1 MSENPLAS
9 IPQDVQTAIV
19 SRAPE
24 IDTQIATAK
33 SYRRSIEDVLNEV
46 KTQATM
52 DDDTAAAMSY
62 SLPRAGKKIDGPS
75 VRLAEIFASAWGNL
89 RAETRVTGSDSKFVY
104 AEARVWDLEKNVAIS
119 CEVRRRITKKNGDR
133 YDDDMIGVTGMA
145 ASSIALRNA
154 IFRVIPQTY
163 VKQAQ
168 LEARQVA
175 IGNVK
180 NLVETRTAAF
190 KYFARFGV
198 TDEQILAALDKPSIA
213 DVDAGDIVTLKEF
226 KQSIAE
232 GSDVST
238 IFEPLKS
245 DKDKAAEQRLK
256 DRMRGKANLPAPAQD
271 EPEPAPVKKQTP
283 PAPAPVQ
290 DRDPDADPFAK
301 TETTA
306 DNDDDPDQS
315 SLLPDD
321 QAPDSDSEMMQ
332 KANAIDEYYDLI
344 DRTGERGKNVTR
356 MPLAEIEKENKRL
369 RALL

>member
-119 CEVRRRITKKNGDR
+119 CEVRRRITKKNGTR

-168 LEARQVA
+168 EHARQVA

-190 KYFARFGV
+190 GYFHRYGIV
-198 TDEQILAALDKPSIA
+198 DEQILDALDKPSIE
-213 DVDAGDIVTLKEF
+213 DVDASDIVTLKGMA
-226 KQSIAE
+226 QSIKE
-232 GSDVST
+232 GVEVT
-238 IFEPLKS
+238 TLFPPIKS
-245 DKDKAAEQRLK
+245 AAEKASDERLK
-256 DRMRGKANLPAPAQD
+256 DKMRGKANPGTTVTT
-271 EPEPAPVKKQTP
+271 VKTVT
-283 PAPAPVQ
+283 PAPAPEPTPEPEPEP
-290 DRDPDADPFAK
+290 DPDADPFAK
-301 TETTA
+301 APAA
-306 DNDDDPDQS
+306 DADPAQS
-315 SLLPDD
+315 SLIPED
-321 QAPDSDSEMMQ
+321 APQDADSEMIR
-332 KANAIDEYYDLI
+332 KADAIDLYYSLLDQ
-344 DRTGERGKNVTR
+344 TEERAKNVTR
-356 MPLAEIEKENKRL
+356 MPIADIEAEITRL
-369 RALL
+369 KAIV